1 MRSWLADHSATYWN
15 EESIINYYGYDFDFD
30 LIMYKMGIP
39 DDDPNTLDV
48 SAVRFD
54 KETSNIHLL

>member
-1 MRSWLADHSATYWN
+1 MRSWFEVKYPESTY
-15 EESIINYYGYDFDFD
+15 EFD
-30 LIMYKMGIP
+30 LIMYKMGIS

-54 KETSNIHLL
+54 